1 MNFKGEDRER
11 HGTFDIV
18 EQKTGTSLGVHKR
31 MQVRKYYSHFF
42 EMYIT
47 KIVYYAITLLQHA
60 DEHTSVPGEADWA
73 IKQGEASTTS
83 NHLGRRGSRSR

>member
-1 MNFKGEDRER
+1 MVQSLPYFMDAPSFLRYQHVKEISIEIQHWYLFFFRSDVEFMNFKGEDRER

-42 EMYIT
+42 KM
-47 KIVYYAITLLQHA
+47 
-60 DEHTSVPGEADWA
+60 
-73 IKQGEASTTS
+73 
-83 NHLGRRGSRSR
+83 